1 MSQASNQQGPPLPG
15 TGSSRQRNR
24 RLFILLEIL
33 AAVTLALIIL
43 WGISH
48 IITSVLVVL
57 IAALIAYAIVPVVE
71 LFQKIMPR
79 ALAIL
84 LAYLIVMM
92 ILGAVAYSVVSTA
105 VFQVSALV
113 HNVSVWLMPNNEG
126 KLPLLDL
133 LHTIG
138 LSDIQISNLEQQI
151 FGGVSTLAGS
161 FASGLIP
168 ILSMVAGSLLNILLT
183 AVISIY
189 LLVDGPRA
197 ITWLRKAVPKSRR
210 SQVNSTLETLQ
221 RVVGGYIRGQILL
234 SAIIGFLVGSGL
246 FIIGFPYPVLMGV
259 LSFITEFIPVLGTI
273 FAGTVAVLLALT
285 QGWVIAV
292 ITLAFFII
300 VHIFEGYV
308 LAPRLIGN
316 AVKLNPAI
324 MLIALI
330 VGSELFG
337 PIGAIFAA
345 PTAGLLQALT
355 ITVWI
360 QYRQTHKEEFSDDED
375 GEDLPA
381 KKQPEERPVTATTP
395 VLSTTEDH
403 TQGE

>member
-1 MSQASNQQGPPLPG
+1 MSSVSNQQGQSQPG
-15 TGSSRQRNR
+15 IGPVRQRNR
-24 RLFILLEIL
+24 RLLILLEIL
-33 AAVTLALIIL
+33 AAITLAIVIL

-71 LFQKIMPR
+71 LFHKVMPR

-84 LAYLIVMM
+84 LAYLIVMI
-92 ILGAVAYSVVSTA
+92 ILGAVVYSVVNTA
-105 VFQVSALV
+105 IFQISALV
-113 HNVSVWLMPNNEG
+113 HNVSIWLTPDNKG

-133 LHTIG
+133 LHTLG
-138 LSDIQISNLEQQI
+138 LSDAQISDFEKQI
-151 FGGVSTLAGS
+151 LGGLSNFAGS
-161 FASGLIP
+161 LASGLIP
-168 ILSMVAGSLLNILLT
+168 ILSGVAGGLLNILLT

-210 SQVNSTLETLQ
+210 SQMSSTLETLQ

-234 SAIIGFLVGSGL
+234 SAIIGFLVGTGL
-246 FIIGFPYPVLMGV
+246 FIIGFPYAVLMGV
-259 LSFITEFIPVLGTI
+259 LTFITEFIPVLGTI
-273 FAGTVAVLLALT
+273 FAGAVAVILALT
-285 QGWVIAV
+285 QGWVMAIIV
-292 ITLAFFII
+292 LAFFIL

-308 LAPRLIGN
+308 LAPRLIGK
-316 AVKLNPAI
+316 AVQLNPAI

-345 PTAGLLQALT
+345 PTAGLLQALV
-355 ITVWI
+355 IAVWY
-360 QYRQTHKEEFSDDED
+360 QYQQTHKEEFSDDEQ
-375 GEDLPA
+375 EPTT
-381 KKQPEERPVTATTP
+381 KQPEELPAIAAAP
-395 VLSTTEDH
+395 ALPAAEDH
-403 TQGE
+403 TKGE

>member
-1 MSQASNQQGPPLPG
+1 MSSASNQQGPPFPA
-15 TGSSRQRNR
+15 TGPVRQQNR
-24 RLFILLEIL
+24 RLFILLEVL
-33 AAVTLALIIL
+33 AAIALVLVIL

-48 IITSVLVVL
+48 IIASVLVVL

-71 LFQKIMPR
+71 LFHRVMPR

-92 ILGAVAYSVVSTA
+92 ILGAVVYSVVNTA
-105 VFQVSALV
+105 VFQISALV
-113 HNVSVWLMPNNEG
+113 RNVSIWLTPNNEG

-133 LHTIG
+133 LHALG
-138 LSDIQISNLEQQI
+138 LSDTQIADFEKQSLGEL
-151 FGGVSTLAGS
+151 STLAGS

-168 ILSMVAGSLLNILLT
+168 LLSGVAGSLLNIILT

-197 ITWLRKAVPKSRR
+197 IAWLRRTVPKSRR
-210 SQVNSTLETLQ
+210 SQVSSTLETLQ

-234 SAIIGFLVGSGL
+234 SAIIGVLVGTGL
-246 FIIGFPYPVLMGV
+246 LIIGFPYPVLMGV
-259 LSFITEFIPVLGTI
+259 LTFITEFIPVLGTI
-273 FAGTVAVLLALT
+273 FAGVVAILLALT
-285 QGWVIAV
+285 QGWVMAIIV
-292 ITLAFFII
+292 LAFFIL

-308 LAPRLIGN
+308 LAPRLIGK
-316 AVKLNPAI
+316 AVQLNPAI

-345 PTAGLLQALT
+345 PTAGLIQALA
-355 ITVWI
+355 IALWY
-360 QYRQTHKEEFSDDED
+360 QYRQTHKEEFSDGDQT
-375 GEDLPA
+375 LPA
-381 KKQPEERPVTATTP
+381 AEPEGLPAVIVA
-395 VLSTTEDH
+395 EDH
-403 TQGE
+403 IQGE

>member
-1 MSQASNQQGPPLPG
+1 MSQVPNQQAPAPG
-15 TGSSRQRNR
+15 RQRNR
-24 RLFILLEIL
+24 RLLILLEIL
-33 AAVTLALIIL
+33 AAITLALIIL

-71 LFQKIMPR
+71 LFQKVLPR

-84 LAYLIVMM
+84 LAYLIVMI
-92 ILGAVAYSVVSTA
+92 ILGAIAYSVVNTA
-105 VFQVSALV
+105 VFQVSTLV
-113 HNVSVWLMPNNEG
+113 QNVSIWLTPNHQG

-133 LHTIG
+133 LHTLG
-138 LSDIQISNLEQQI
+138 LSDAQISDFEKQI
-151 FGGVSTLAGS
+151 LGDVSTLAGS
-161 FASGLIP
+161 LASGLIP
-168 ILSMVAGSLLNILLT
+168 LLSGVAGGLLNILLT

-197 ITWLRKAVPKSRR
+197 IAWIRKAVPRSRR
-210 SQVNSTLETLQ
+210 SQMNSSLEILQ

-234 SAIIGFLVGSGL
+234 SAIIGIIVGLGL
-246 FIIGFPYPVLMGV
+246 FIIGFPYPVLLGV

-285 QGWVIAV
+285 QGWVTAV

-330 VGSELFG
+330 IGSELFG

-345 PTAGLLQALT
+345 PTAGLLQAFT
-355 ITVWI
+355 ITFWI
-360 QYRQTHKEEFSDDED
+360 QYRQTHKEEFSEDED
-375 GEDLPA
+375 EGDPQAQKVPADL
-381 KKQPEERPVTATTP
+381 PVTAAIS
-395 VLSTTEDH
+395 VRSTEDDH
-403 TQGE
+403 KKDE

>member
-1 MSQASNQQGPPLPG
+1 L
-15 TGSSRQRNR
+15 
-24 RLFILLEIL
+24 LILLEIL
-33 AAVTLALIIL
+33 ASITLALIIL

-71 LFQKIMPR
+71 LFQRVLPR

-92 ILGAVAYSVVSTA
+92 ILGAIAYAVVNTA
-105 VFQVSALV
+105 VIQISALI
-113 HNVSVWLMPNNEG
+113 HNVSIWLTPDNKG

-138 LSDIQISNLEQQI
+138 LSDTQISDFEKQI
-151 FGGVSTLAGS
+151 LGELSNLAGS

-168 ILSMVAGSLLNILLT
+168 LLSGVAGGLLNVLLT

-197 ITWLRKAVPKSRR
+197 IAWLRKAVPRSRR
-210 SQVNSTLETLQ
+210 SQMNSTLDTLQ

-234 SAIIGFLVGSGL
+234 STIIGVLVGLGL

-259 LSFITEFIPVLGTI
+259 LTFITEFIPVLGTI
-273 FAGTVAVLLALT
+273 FAGVVAVLLALT
-285 QGWVIAV
+285 QGWVLTIIV
-292 ITLAFFII
+292 LAFFIL
-300 VHIFEGYV
+300 VHIFEGYF

-345 PTAGLLQALT
+345 PTAGLLQALG
-355 ITVWI
+355 IAVWD

-375 GEDLPA
+375 EEKPPA
-381 KKQPEERPVTATTP
+381 KKQPEDLPVAATSHA
-395 VLSTTEDH
+395 LSTTEGH
-403 TQGE
+403 AKGE

>member
-1 MSQASNQQGPPLPG
+1 MSQASHQQAPGPGPG
-15 TGSSRQRNR
+15 RQRNR
-24 RLFILLEIL
+24 RLLILLEIL
-33 AAVTLALIIL
+33 AAITLALIVL

-71 LFQKIMPR
+71 LFQRVMPR

-92 ILGAVAYSVVSTA
+92 ILGAIAYAVVNTA
-105 VFQVSALV
+105 VIQVGALV
-113 HNVSVWLMPNNEG
+113 QNVSIWLTPNHQG

-138 LSDIQISNLEQQI
+138 LSDAQISDFEKQLLGEL
-151 FGGVSTLAGS
+151 SSLAGL

-168 ILSMVAGSLLNILLT
+168 LLSGVAGGLLNVLLT

-197 ITWLRKAVPKSRR
+197 IAWLRKAVPKSRR
-210 SQVNSTLETLQ
+210 SQMNSNLDTLQ
-221 RVVGGYIRGQILL
+221 RIVGGYIRGQILL
-234 SAIIGFLVGSGL
+234 SAIIGVLVGLGL
-246 FIIGFPYPVLMGV
+246 FVIGFPYPVLMGV

-273 FAGTVAVLLALT
+273 FAGAVAVLLALT
-285 QGWVIAV
+285 QGWV
-292 ITLAFFII
+292 LAII
-300 VHIFEGYV
+300 VLAYFILIHIFEGYF

-330 VGSELFG
+330 VGAELFG

-345 PTAGLLQALT
+345 PTAGLLQAFG
-355 ITVWI
+355 IAAWD
-360 QYRQTHKEEFSDDED
+360 QYRQTHREEFTDDED
-375 GEDLPA
+375 AEKPPA
-381 KKQPEERPVTATTP
+381 NKQPGDLTVTATP
-395 VLSTTEDH
+395 HALSTTEGH
-403 TQGE
+403 AKGE

>member
-1 MSQASNQQGPPLPG
+1 MSSESNQREPSQSGNGLDQ
-15 TGSSRQRNR
+15 QRNR
-24 RLFILLEIL
+24 RLLILIEIL
-33 AAVTLALIIL
+33 AAIALVLVIL

-71 LFQKIMPR
+71 LFQKVMPR

-84 LAYLIVMM
+84 FAYLIVMI
-92 ILGAVAYSVVSTA
+92 ILGAVAYSVVNTA
-105 VFQVSALV
+105 VFQISALV
-113 HNVSVWLMPNNEG
+113 HNVTIWLTPDNKG

-133 LHTIG
+133 LHTLG
-138 LSDIQISNLEQQI
+138 LSDTQISDIEKQI
-151 FGGVSTLAGS
+151 LGELSTLAGS

-168 ILSMVAGSLLNILLT
+168 LLSGVAGGLLNVLLT

-197 ITWLRKAVPKSRR
+197 ITWLRKAAPRSRR
-210 SQVNSTLETLQ
+210 NQMSSTLETLQ

-234 SAIIGFLVGSGL
+234 SAIIGSLVGTGL
-246 FIIGFPYPVLMGV
+246 FIINFPYAVLMGV
-259 LSFITEFIPVLGTI
+259 LTFITEFIPVLGTI
-273 FAGTVAVLLALT
+273 FAGVVAVILALT
-285 QGWVIAV
+285 QGWVKAIIV
-292 ITLAFFII
+292 LAFFIL

-308 LAPRLIGN
+308 LAPRLIGK
-316 AVKLNPAI
+316 AVQINPAI

-345 PTAGLLQALT
+345 PTAGLLQALV
-355 ITVWI
+355 IAIWY
-360 QYRQTHKEEFSDDED
+360 QYQQTHKEEFSD
-375 GEDLPA
+375 GEDEQEPTT
-381 KKQPEERPVTATTP
+381 KQSEEFPVIAAMP
-395 VLSTTEDH
+395 VLSASSEEH
-403 TQGE
+403 TKDE

>member
-1 MSQASNQQGPPLPG
+1 MSQVSDQQAPAPG
-15 TGSSRQRNR
+15 RQRNR
-24 RLFILLEIL
+24 RLLILLEIL
-33 AAVTLALIIL
+33 AAITLALIIL
-43 WGISH
+43 WGVSH

-71 LFQKIMPR
+71 LFQRVMPR

-92 ILGAVAYSVVSTA
+92 MLGAIVYSVVNTA

-113 HNVSVWLMPNNEG
+113 QNVSIWLTPNNQG

-138 LSDIQISNLEQQI
+138 LSDAQISDFEKQI
-151 FGGVSTLAGS
+151 LGEVSNLAGS
-161 FASGLIP
+161 LASGLIP
-168 ILSMVAGSLLNILLT
+168 LLSGVAGGLLNILLT

-197 ITWLRKAVPKSRR
+197 IAWIRKAVPRSRR
-210 SQVNSTLETLQ
+210 SQMNSSLEILQ

-234 SAIIGFLVGSGL
+234 SAIIGLLVGLGL
-246 FIIGFPYPVLMGV
+246 FIIGFPYPVLLGV

-285 QGWVIAV
+285 QGWIMAV
-292 ITLAFFII
+292 IVLAFFII

-345 PTAGLLQALT
+345 PTAGLLQAFI
-355 ITVWI
+355 ITFWI
-360 QYRQTHKEEFSDDED
+360 QYRQTHKEEFSDDDDE
-375 GEDLPA
+375 GEPPA
-381 KKQPEERPVTATTP
+381 KKQPEDLPVKATTHA
-395 VLSTTEDH
+395 LSTTESH
-403 TQGE
+403 AKGE